1 MTTKMISEETLQ
13 PQAQEETRI
22 TPRDLRR
29 VFWRS
34 FQMEFSWNYE
44 RQMNLA
50 FVYALIPVLKKLYPR
65 KEELARALKR
75 HLVFFNTTPHI
86 VTLLLGITTAMEE
99 KNSHQKNM
107 DATAIDN
114 VKASLMGPLAGLG
127 DSFFWGTLRLIATGI
142 GTSLALKGNILGPIL
157 FLLVFNVPHILVR
170 FMAIRHEDEL
180 KLSRRIAASWV
191 VISMAVAVFIGIVGH
206 AVSAAGRIPSL
217 EGSATETVIVRL
229 SDLLSSYGILPAV
242 VAGCI
247 LAGILAATMS
257 TADSQLLAA
266 ASAFSENVLQDLLGV
281 KLTPKQNML
290 AARLTVVVIAFIAI
304 FLAADP
310 NSNVFKIV
318 SFAWAGFGATFGPAM
333 LCALFWRRSNRQG
346 IMAGLVVGGVMIFVW
361 KFLVAP
367 MGGIFNIY
375 ELLPAFL
382 CALCAIVVVSLLT
395 PAPEK
400 EITDMFDSYNT

>member
-13 PQAQEETRI
+13 PQAQEETLI

-65 KEELARALKR
+65 REELAAALKR

-170 FMAIRHEDEL
+170 GAGEAKTQVQDIINDILPCMLPLVSF
-180 KLSRRIAASWV
+180 
-191 VISMAVAVFIGIVGH
+191 GIVYWLL
-206 AVSAAGRIPSL
+206 GRKVKP
-217 EGSATETVIVRL
+217 L
-229 SDLLSSYGILPAV
+229 SIIGGMALVGIL
-242 VAGCI
+242 GSWI
-247 LAGILAATMS
+247 G
-257 TADSQLLAA
+257 
-266 ASAFSENVLQDLLGV
+266 
-281 KLTPKQNML
+281 
-290 AARLTVVVIAFIAI
+290 
-304 FLAADP
+304 
-310 NSNVFKIV
+310 
-318 SFAWAGFGATFGPAM
+318 
-333 LCALFWRRSNRQG
+333 LF
-346 IMAGLVVGGVMIFVW
+346 
-361 KFLVAP
+361 
-367 MGGIFNIY
+367 
-375 ELLPAFL
+375 
-382 CALCAIVVVSLLT
+382 
-395 PAPEK
+395 
-400 EITDMFDSYNT
+400 

>member
-1 MTTKMISEETLQ
+1 MPCWSTPAVCPASCTL
-13 PQAQEETRI
+13 TRPI
-22 TPRDLRR
+22 TPPPAPAEPYGFIRI
-29 VFWRS
+29 VS
-34 FQMEFSWNYE
+34 M
-44 RQMNLA
+44 LA
-50 FVYALIPVLKKLYPR
+50 W
-65 KEELARALKR
+65 
-75 HLVFFNTTPHI
+75 
-86 VTLLLGITTAMEE
+86 
-99 KNSHQKNM
+99 
-107 DATAIDN
+107 
-114 VKASLMGPLAGLG
+114 GLG
-127 DSFFWGTLRLIATGI
+127 YFGM
-142 GTSLALKGNILGPIL
+142 
-157 FLLVFNVPHILVR
+157 PHILVR

-266 ASAFSENVLQDLLGV
+266 ASAFSENVLQDLFGV

-367 MGGIFNIY
+367 MGGMFNIY
-375 ELLPAFL
+375 ELLPRLPVCPVRHRRRLPPHPRSGEGDHRHVRQLQHLSAVPKRQNRSRADEPVWLACAAFSMSL
-382 CALCAIVVVSLLT
+382 FAHGGLVRGLSLLDLGALLFVLAAEQERRAAQQDHRAA
-395 PAPEK
+395 PATAQMSPRGPPPGRRRYFAPAG
-400 EITDMFDSYNT
+400 DMA